1 MHLRSFH
8 AQTANRIPSRP
19 GYSEGSCWP
28 SWCLGKGYKRTKKKL
43 LEAFKTITG
52 KIFNLTQQMFV
63 DYETRGKCD
72 DIVSGSGAGVVIDS
86 AAMINRTER
95 GPTHRNLALID
106 WRLWP
111 N

>member
-1 MHLRSFH
+1 MLKQQTEFPL
-8 AQTANRIPSRP
+8 AQATAKVVA
-19 GYSEGSCWP
+19 GQAGAW
-28 SWCLGKGYKRTKKKL
+28 GKDIRGQKKKL

-86 AAMINRTER
+86 AA
-95 GPTHRNLALID
+95 
-106 WRLWP
+106 
-111 N
+111 